1 MRATTASAP
10 PISVQPLM
18 LDPERSL
25 PLAISNLKAWYGEV
39 QALFGIDFTVSEG
52 EVVVLLGRNGAG
64 KSTILRAIMGLLQ
77 RQSGHVLVQG
87 REVRSLRPSERA
99 HLGLGYCPEE
109 RGIFAS
115 LTVAENMALSPT
127 LGGSGMSDD
136 EIFELFPNLRSRTR
150 HLGGQLSGGEQQM
163 LAIGRILRS
172 GARTLL
178 LDEPTEGLAPIII
191 RQIEQ
196 AITALKQRG
205 YTILLVE
212 QNLAFVLGVADR
224 VVAIENGLVVDNC
237 PTCEAERIEARLS
250 KYVAV

>member
-1 MRATTASAP
+1 
-10 PISVQPLM
+10 M
-18 LDPERSL
+18 LDPHATDASR

-39 QALFGIDFTVSEG
+39 QALFGIDVTIAEG
-52 EVVVLLGRNGAG
+52 EVVVLFGRNGAG
-64 KSTILRAIMGLLQ
+64 KTTILRAIMGLLQ
-77 RQSGHVLVQG
+77 RQSGQVLMHGQDVG
-87 REVRSLRPSERA
+87 LLRPSERA
-99 HLGLGYCPEE
+99 RLGLGYCPEE

-115 LTVAENMALSPT
+115 LTVAENMALPPL
-127 LGGSGMSDD
+127 LGGAGMSEE
-136 EIFELFPNLRSRTR
+136 EIFDLFPNLRSRTR
-150 HLGGQLSGGEQQM
+150 HFGGQLSGGEQQM

-191 RQIEQ
+191 RQIEH
-196 AITALKQRG
+196 AIIALKQRG

-224 VVAIENGLVVDNC
+224 VVAIENGLVVDDC
-237 PTCEAERIEARLS
+237 QTGEAERIETRLS